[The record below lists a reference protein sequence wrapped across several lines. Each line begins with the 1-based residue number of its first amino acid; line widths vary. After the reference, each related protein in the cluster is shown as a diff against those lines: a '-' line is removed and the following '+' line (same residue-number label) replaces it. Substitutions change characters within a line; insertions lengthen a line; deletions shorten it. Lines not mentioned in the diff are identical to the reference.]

1 MKFTKAQNIV
11 LTEIYRRLNYFHK
24 GDLKTTL
31 LIPAYPSEISVI
43 KKYGLIKPYK
53 SEVQRVRNWYNLT
66 DKGKAFFSHY
76 IEEISEEKNSLYFTY
91 GYFKIFNTD
100 YL

>member
-1 MKFTKAQNIV
+1 MRFSKAQNIV

-24 GDLKTTL
+24 GDLNTTL
-31 LIPAYPSEISVI
+31 LLPATASQVSVI
-43 KKYGLIKPYK
+43 KKYGLIKPFK
-53 SEVQRVRNWYNLT
+53 TEVKGVGNWYNLT
-66 DKGKAFFSHY
+66 DKGKTFFSHY